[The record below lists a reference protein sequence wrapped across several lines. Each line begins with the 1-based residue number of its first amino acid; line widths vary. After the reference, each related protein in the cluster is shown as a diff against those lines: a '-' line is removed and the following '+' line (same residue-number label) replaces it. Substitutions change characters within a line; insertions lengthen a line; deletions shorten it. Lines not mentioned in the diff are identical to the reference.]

1 MTPESP
7 LIITIE
13 HHGRKYIAE
22 LPWDAVMDDVV
33 HALRGLLVSDGWAI
47 ETVDNYIPIP
57 E

>member
-1 MTPESP
+1 MNPESP